1 MRGGVMIVAR
11 SLSKMSKIEGQIK
24 QQNMR
29 RFVIQYNQDE
39 LDSISPD
46 NIHDWGEYV
55 PNGKEM

>member
-55 PNGKEM
+55 